1 MDVSCIDNEA
11 EFQAV
16 ATDWNRL
23 AGLTAPDSV
32 FLRHEW
38 NDAAWQWLKQ
48 DCQMAILCVK
58 LDGRVVGLWPLVVRS
73 GKYHGIPLRSLE
85 FLSVPDTQSCDIL
98 SEPDERPAVIAAL
111 VNYLGSPD
119 IRWDR
124 LELDKLG
131 LDSNAM
137 QGIPEQ
143 ARSAALAFETE
154 QTGAN
159 PGISLQQTWDEY
171 YSHRS
176 RRLKK
181 GNNHAANRLQRS
193 ESQVALSHL
202 DEKGWTAEN
211 VTPMLATITGLSAK
225 SWKNSTGLTL
235 ENPGP
240 SAFISRLT
248 EHAHKQGW
256 LSIWLLKFDD
266 VPVAMEY
273 QLVYGGVI
281 SALRSDYDPAYENL
295 SPGTYMNWKMLEQLF
310 NGAYRYYSMG
320 PGGNAYKLRWAEE
333 LPDQHRITIYNRTL
347 RGWLLGIM
355 ELKLRP
361 MKRTIDEFLKKA
373 REKDGS

>member
-1 MDVSCIDNEA
+1 MDISCIDNES
-11 EFQAV
+11 EFQAL
-16 ATDWNRL
+16 AADWNRL

-38 NDAAWQWLKQ
+38 IDSAWQWLKQ

-58 LDGRVVGLWPLVVRS
+58 QDAQVVGLCPLVLRRV
-73 GKYHGIPLRSLE
+73 KYHGIPLRSLE
-85 FLSVPDTQSCDIL
+85 FLSIPDTQYCDIL
-98 SEPDERPAVIAAL
+98 AGPDVRSDVIAAL
-111 VNYLGSPD
+111 INYLCTSR
-119 IRWDR
+119 IQWDR

-131 LDSNAM
+131 ADSNAM
-137 QGIPEQ
+137 QWIPKQ
-143 ARSAALAFETE
+143 ARSASLPFETE

-159 PGISLQQTWDEY
+159 PGISLQQTWEEF

-193 ESQVALSHL
+193 VSHVALSHL
-202 DEKGWTAEN
+202 DKNGWNSEN
-211 VTPMLATITGLSAK
+211 VTQMLETVTELSSK

-235 ENPGP
+235 DNPGP
-240 SAFISRLT
+240 SAFISCLT
-248 EHAHKQGW
+248 RHAYIQGW
-256 LSIWLLKFDD
+256 LSVWLLKFDD
-266 VPVAMEY
+266 TPVAMEY

-310 NGAYRYYSMG
+310 TEDYRYYSMG
-320 PGGNAYKLRWAEE
+320 PGGNTYKFRWAEE
-333 LPDQHRITIYNRTL
+333 LPDQSRITLYNRTL
-347 RGWLLGIM
+347 RGRLLGLL

-361 MKRTIDEFLKKA
+361 MKRTIVELSKKVIF
-373 REKDGS
+373 KVGT